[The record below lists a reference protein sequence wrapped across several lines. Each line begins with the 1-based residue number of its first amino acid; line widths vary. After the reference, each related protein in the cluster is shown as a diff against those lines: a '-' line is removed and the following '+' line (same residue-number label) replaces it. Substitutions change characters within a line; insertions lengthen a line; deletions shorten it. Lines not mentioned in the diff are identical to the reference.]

1 MYAPI
6 PISSCH
12 SSLRVSYKWKLTI
25 FSVQAVAS
33 PTPPVPD
40 AVAEAIAA
48 DLKAWENS
56 MADKAKYLNHQE
68 VVERALERRQRE
80 YNQTKDRHAE
90 FPAAAELQNK
100 YRRRDDEER
109 RKLEEA
115 KGKNH
120 QILHKVRDN
129 LSRNIAYAVS
139 TAAAAAVAAK
149 PAPNKDL
156 EGQIPAVKI
165 ALNQHKDDTEKTFA
179 DLRKA
184 VSEQKSSSAAML
196 AELQTQFQKQ
206 LDEHKA
212 DNAANQ
218 AQVVKA
224 ALEAQRLEL
233 SKGREESAASEAALR
248 TEVSSLQSEFSS
260 MRSEMA
266 ALTQKLSEAADQ
278 AKQRDQQIQELQ
290 ALVSSQGEKL
300 SNIDLMDWE
309 RVNDGM
315 LIELPHLQATVE
327 GLSRTQQQAPGP
339 GATTNAAVDMSA
351 IDTKLG
357 VLQTECRQL
366 LQESEKKQGT
376 IVTQALARIA
386 GWVEDLRDKDESLQ
400 RELQEHGTS
409 LSALKAR
416 AKAVP
421 GSESRSASPG
431 QRPPAPGSGAATL
444 ADPSSITA
452 MLERIGQAEKVLT
465 MLGGRTA
472 NTERQ
477 LAETDQRLAK
487 RVEALNHQTVV
498 LEARWNNLTT
508 KDLAERLI
516 GHLEQIYTPVK
527 VLNDIVHLN
536 EQMQSTAA
544 KLGEH
549 DTSIGS
555 VKEELAEVKTAVNE
569 VRTTAGDEAKKAD
582 QTRKSED
589 SAAAG
594 DQCIEVQGS
603 PERDRAA
610 KKRKLREPHNA
621 DRVGD
626 EQLRRRMGAGAN
638 GRLANGH

>member
-1 MYAPI
+1 MHPYLSPFAT
-6 PISSCH
+6 
-12 SSLRVSYKWKLTI
+12 RVSLISGNLQSFTA
-25 FSVQAVAS
+25 QAVAN

-40 AVAEAIAA
+40 VLAESIAA

-56 MADKAKYLNHQE
+56 IADKAKYLNHQE

-80 YNQTKDRHAE
+80 YNQTKDRHVE
-90 FPAAAELQNK
+90 FPASAELQNK
-100 YRRRDDEER
+100 YRRRDDDER

-115 KGKNH
+115 KGKTH
-120 QILHKVRDN
+120 QNLHKVRDS

-149 PAPNKDL
+149 PPPNKDL

-165 ALNQHKDDTEKTFA
+165 ALNQHKGDTEKTFA

-327 GLSRTQQQAPGP
+327 GLSRTQQQAPGL
-339 GATTNAAVDMSA
+339 GVATNAAVDMSA
-351 IDTKLG
+351 VDMSAVDTKLG
-357 VLQTECRQL
+357 VLQTECRQM
-366 LQESEKKQGT
+366 LQESEKKQDT
-376 IVTQALARIA
+376 ILTQTLTRIA
-386 GWVEDLRDKDESLQ
+386 GWVDGLRAKDESLQ

-421 GSESRSASPG
+421 SSESRSASPG
-431 QRPPAPGSGAATL
+431 QRPPAPGSGAAIL

-465 MLGGRTA
+465 LLGGRTA
-472 NTERQ
+472 NTDRQ

-487 RVEALNHQTVV
+487 KVEALNHQTVV

-508 KDLAERLI
+508 KELAERVI
-516 GHLEQIYTPVK
+516 GQLEQIYTPVK
-527 VLNDIVHLN
+527 VINDIVHLN
-536 EQMQSTAA
+536 EQMQSTTA
-544 KLGEH
+544 KLADH
-549 DTSIGS
+549 DTSIS
-555 VKEELAEVKTAVNE
+555 SMKEELAEVKTAV
-569 VRTTAGDEAKKAD
+569 DEEANKAE
-582 QTRKSED
+582 QQSTRKSED
-589 SAAAG
+589 SAAG

>member
-1 MYAPI
+1 M
-6 PISSCH
+6 
-12 SSLRVSYKWKLTI
+12 
-25 FSVQAVAS
+25 
-33 PTPPVPD
+33 PD

-56 MADKAKYLNHQE
+56 IADKAKYLNHQE

-80 YNQTKDRHAE
+80 YNQTKDRYAE
-90 FPAAAELQNK
+90 FPASAELQNK
-100 YRRRDDEER
+100 YRRRDDDER

-139 TAAAAAVAAK
+139 TAAATAVAAK
-149 PAPNKDL
+149 PLPNKDL

-212 DNAANQ
+212 DNASNQ

-248 TEVSSLQSEFSS
+248 TEVSWLQSEFSS

-315 LIELPHLQATVE
+315 LIELPSLQATVE
-327 GLSRTQQQAPGP
+327 GLSRAQQQLAPGP
-339 GATTNAAVDMSA
+339 AVATNAAVEMSA
-351 IDTKLG
+351 VDTKLG
-357 VLQTECRQL
+357 VLQTECRQM
-366 LQESEKKQGT
+366 LQENEKKQEIILT
-376 IVTQALARIA
+376 HTLTRIA
-386 GWVEDLRDKDESLQ
+386 EWVDDLRAKDEGLQ

-431 QRPPAPGSGAATL
+431 QRPPAPGSGAAIP
-444 ADPSSITA
+444 ADASSITA
-452 MLERIGQAEKVLT
+452 MLERITAAEKGLAY
-465 MLGGRTA
+465 LGKRTG
-472 NTERQ
+472 NTDQR

-487 RVEALNHQTVV
+487 KVEALNHQTVV

-508 KDLAERLI
+508 KELAERVI
-516 GHLEQIYTPVK
+516 GQLEQIYAPVK
-527 VLNDIVHLN
+527 VINDIVLLN
-536 EQMQSTAA
+536 EQMQSTTA
-544 KLGEH
+544 KLAEH
-549 DTSIGS
+549 DTSIGAI
-555 VKEELAEVKTAVNE
+555 KEELAEVKTAVDE
-569 VRTTAGDEAKKAD
+569 VKKAEQQQQQQTTA
-582 QTRKSED
+582 RKSED
-589 SAAAG
+589 SVAG